1 MPCCALLKNENGAW
15 CVVRSGEQNRSM
27 KSVENKV
34 DTPARTWSWSIHA
47 F

>member
-1 MPCCALLKNENGAW
+1 MKVSEAKWA
-15 CVVRSGEQNRSM
+15 M